1 MVDAAISRWARRAQT
16 GRLTWTAAGALDPG
30 QGMTRNFNVHHTPGD
45 TLDMIGRAQLDQNVT
60 AWSAAIWLAATGDRP
75 LRTL

>member
-1 MVDAAISRWARRAQT
+1 
-16 GRLTWTAAGALDPG
+16 
-30 QGMTRNFNVHHTPGD
+30 MTRNFNVHHTPGD